1 VGKLFYE
8 RIPPSL
14 DDNLCKGYMA
24 KRVESPSSINT
35 FKQCKRKYYYS
46 YIEKLPS
53 VPSIHLVRGNI
64 AHSALEDFYDID
76 VSKFNE
82 ENCQKEF
89 QQAVQKL
96 LVYQWDKY
104 GPKLNDLGLN
114 NDKLKFYF
122 EETMLML
129 MNWCKYFLA
138 DIKQLIKEKNIS
150 VQEAFTEL
158 TPVREQKFSSEEY
171 SVRGFIDAVHHC
183 GDEIHILDYKTN
195 ARFDMKES
203 IKLQLAIYS
212 LLYQEK
218 KGVMPHKV
226 GIFFLRHKS
235 KYMNVEPGLIEL
247 AKREINSIHSHTS
260 STEHV
265 DDYPQTI
272 TPLCKWSTGQC
283 DYYHACKPHG

>member
-1 VGKLFYE
+1 MSILFFVHWGSVGRSQSFNTSRIYRLFDIYYNE
-8 RIPPSL
+8 LLKDR
-14 DDNLCKGYMA
+14 
-24 KRVESPSSINT
+24 PSSGPTTTDLIEVTKAVEFYSSGSRKGKYKEYDDSSDLEFGHDGSKNIILLNFDLAGISNIND
-35 FKQCKRKYYYS
+35 
-46 YIEKLPS
+46 
-53 VPSIHLVRGNI
+53 
-64 AHSALEDFYDID
+64 A
-76 VSKFNE
+76 
-82 ENCQKEF
+82 
-89 QQAVQKL
+89 
-96 LVYQWDKY
+96 
-104 GPKLNDLGLN
+104 
-114 NDKLKFYF
+114 KLKFYF

-283 DYYHACKPHG
+283 DFYKTCKPHDN